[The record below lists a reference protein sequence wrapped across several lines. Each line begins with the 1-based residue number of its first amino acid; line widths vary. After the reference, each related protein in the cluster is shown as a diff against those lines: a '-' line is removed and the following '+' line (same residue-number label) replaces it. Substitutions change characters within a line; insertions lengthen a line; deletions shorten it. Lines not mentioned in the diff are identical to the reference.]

1 MEGDES
7 FERSLKDIPDFVAV
21 LMGGFPK
28 FFLIVMGNA
37 ADKMDGIFFC
47 GPVDAG
53 DVSLEELAEA
63 VDEEVMDGC
72 FFSMAGTEGGKACQ
86 KAVGEWLSVH
96 FLNDAFLAFA
106 CFVEELLYYVLWQL
120 LFQDVTRQT
129 FADVG
134 PAAFV
139 A

>member
-21 LMGGFPK
+21 LMGGFTK

-63 VDEEVMDGC
+63 IDEEVVDGC
-72 FFSMAGTEGGKACQ
+72 FFSMAGTEGGEACQ
-86 KAVGEWLSVH
+86 KAVGEWFSVH

-106 CFVEELLYYVLWQL
+106 CFVEELLPHVL
-120 LFQDVTRQT
+120 
-129 FADVG
+129 G
-134 PAAFV
+134 
-139 A
+139 